1 MFPYGVLRFWPRE
14 QLIRKFFAASLL
26 LLMLFSIFLFE
37 ILISENERFSKEI
50 EGNRET
56 KQEPYIGTKAKP
68 RSLHQSD
75 IPQEDS
81 DIFYVDSEPKNVVA
95 DDQLQIVTSH
105 PVKKLPNVLIIGVKK
120 SGTKVLV
127 EFLKIHP
134 DVSAPANEIH
144 YFSRN
149 FHKGLDWYRRQMP
162 VSIGNQIV
170 IERTRGY
177 FVHKDAPL
185 RISLQIP
192 NARLIVVVRNPV
204 LRSLLDYTSQCVR
217 NKSKVSFLENFF
229 WNNITGFIDMSRDF
243 VQTSMYVKFME
254 NWLSYFKLEQF
265 HFVNGDMLYK
275 NPSLEL
281 SKLETFLNLR
291 NMISSDHFFYNTSI
305 DALCIKKY
313 ECQGRSRCFTENK
326 LKYRPPS
333 YLVRRLRD
341 FFHPFNEKFYK
352 QTKQHFSWNI

>member
-1 MFPYGVLRFWPRE
+1 MLVFFVLF
-14 QLIRKFFAASLL
+14 LFCFFARYIYFLL
-26 LLMLFSIFLFE
+26 ENLFRI
-37 ILISENERFSKEI
+37 
-50 EGNRET
+50 GHANR
-56 KQEPYIGTKAKP
+56 KQLK
-68 RSLHQSD
+68 
-75 IPQEDS
+75 
-81 DIFYVDSEPKNVVA
+81 
-95 DDQLQIVTSH
+95 
-105 PVKKLPNVLIIGVKK
+105 LIINCIDSFISTLHWSIDQSRKQNK
-120 SGTKVLV
+120 FLMVLL
-127 EFLKIHP
+127 FC
-134 DVSAPANEIH
+134 
-144 YFSRN
+144 
-149 FHKGLDWYRRQMP
+149 RRQMP

-254 NWLSYFKLEQF
+254 SWLSYFKLEQF

-352 QTKQHFSWNI
+352 QTKHHFSWNKMQ

>member
-1 MFPYGVLRFWPRE
+1 MWMLVFFVLF
-14 QLIRKFFAASLL
+14 LFCFFARYIYFLL
-26 LLMLFSIFLFE
+26 ENLFRI
-37 ILISENERFSKEI
+37 
-50 EGNRET
+50 GHANR
-56 KQEPYIGTKAKP
+56 KQLK
-68 RSLHQSD
+68 
-75 IPQEDS
+75 
-81 DIFYVDSEPKNVVA
+81 
-95 DDQLQIVTSH
+95 
-105 PVKKLPNVLIIGVKK
+105 LIINCIDSFISTLHWSIDQSRKQNK
-120 SGTKVLV
+120 FLMVLL
-127 EFLKIHP
+127 FC
-134 DVSAPANEIH
+134 
-144 YFSRN
+144 
-149 FHKGLDWYRRQMP
+149 RRQMP

>member
-1 MFPYGVLRFWPRE
+1 MLVFFVLF
-14 QLIRKFFAASLL
+14 LFCFFARYIYFLL
-26 LLMLFSIFLFE
+26 ENLFRI
-37 ILISENERFSKEI
+37 
-50 EGNRET
+50 GHANR
-56 KQEPYIGTKAKP
+56 KQLK
-68 RSLHQSD
+68 
-75 IPQEDS
+75 
-81 DIFYVDSEPKNVVA
+81 
-95 DDQLQIVTSH
+95 
-105 PVKKLPNVLIIGVKK
+105 LIINCIDSFISTPHWSIDQSRKQNK
-120 SGTKVLV
+120 FLMVLL
-127 EFLKIHP
+127 FC
-134 DVSAPANEIH
+134 
-144 YFSRN
+144 
-149 FHKGLDWYRRQMP
+149 RRQMP

>member
-1 MFPYGVLRFWPRE
+1 MLVFFVLF
-14 QLIRKFFAASLL
+14 LFCFFARYIYFLL
-26 LLMLFSIFLFE
+26 ENLFRI
-37 ILISENERFSKEI
+37 
-50 EGNRET
+50 GHANR
-56 KQEPYIGTKAKP
+56 KQLK
-68 RSLHQSD
+68 
-75 IPQEDS
+75 
-81 DIFYVDSEPKNVVA
+81 
-95 DDQLQIVTSH
+95 
-105 PVKKLPNVLIIGVKK
+105 LIINCIDSFISTLHWSIDQSRKQNK
-120 SGTKVLV
+120 FLMVLL
-127 EFLKIHP
+127 FC
-134 DVSAPANEIH
+134 
-144 YFSRN
+144 
-149 FHKGLDWYRRQMP
+149 RRQMP

-352 QTKQHFSWNI
+352 QTKHHFSWNKMQ

>member
-1 MFPYGVLRFWPRE
+1 MLFFFVLF
-14 QLIRKFFAASLL
+14 LFCFFARYIYFLL
-26 LLMLFSIFLFE
+26 ENLFRI
-37 ILISENERFSKEI
+37 
-50 EGNRET
+50 GHANR
-56 KQEPYIGTKAKP
+56 KQLK
-68 RSLHQSD
+68 
-75 IPQEDS
+75 
-81 DIFYVDSEPKNVVA
+81 
-95 DDQLQIVTSH
+95 
-105 PVKKLPNVLIIGVKK
+105 LIINCIDSFISTLHWSIDQSRKQNK
-120 SGTKVLV
+120 FLMVLL
-127 EFLKIHP
+127 FC
-134 DVSAPANEIH
+134 
-144 YFSRN
+144 
-149 FHKGLDWYRRQMP
+149 RRQMP

>member
-1 MFPYGVLRFWPRE
+1 MNVGFFRFVFVLFC
-14 QLIRKFFAASLL
+14 FFARYIYFLL
-26 LLMLFSIFLFE
+26 ENLFRIGYANRKQLKLNCIDSFISTLHWSIDQSRKQNKFLMVLLFC
-37 ILISENERFSKEI
+37 
-50 EGNRET
+50 
-56 KQEPYIGTKAKP
+56 
-68 RSLHQSD
+68 
-75 IPQEDS
+75 
-81 DIFYVDSEPKNVVA
+81 
-95 DDQLQIVTSH
+95 
-105 PVKKLPNVLIIGVKK
+105 
-120 SGTKVLV
+120 
-127 EFLKIHP
+127 
-134 DVSAPANEIH
+134 
-144 YFSRN
+144 
-149 FHKGLDWYRRQMP
+149 RRQMP

-254 NWLSYFKLEQF
+254 TWLSYFKLEQF

>member
-1 MFPYGVLRFWPRE
+1 MLVFFVLFSFC
-14 QLIRKFFAASLL
+14 FFARYIYFLL
-26 LLMLFSIFLFE
+26 ENLFRIGHANRKQLKLIMNCIDSFISTLHWSIDQSRKQNKLLMVLLFC
-37 ILISENERFSKEI
+37 
-50 EGNRET
+50 
-56 KQEPYIGTKAKP
+56 
-68 RSLHQSD
+68 
-75 IPQEDS
+75 
-81 DIFYVDSEPKNVVA
+81 
-95 DDQLQIVTSH
+95 
-105 PVKKLPNVLIIGVKK
+105 
-120 SGTKVLV
+120 
-127 EFLKIHP
+127 
-134 DVSAPANEIH
+134 
-144 YFSRN
+144 
-149 FHKGLDWYRRQMP
+149 RRQMP

>member
-1 MFPYGVLRFWPRE
+1 MLFFFVLF
-14 QLIRKFFAASLL
+14 LFCFFARYIYFLL
-26 LLMLFSIFLFE
+26 ENLFRI
-37 ILISENERFSKEI
+37 
-50 EGNRET
+50 GHANR
-56 KQEPYIGTKAKP
+56 KQLK
-68 RSLHQSD
+68 
-75 IPQEDS
+75 
-81 DIFYVDSEPKNVVA
+81 
-95 DDQLQIVTSH
+95 
-105 PVKKLPNVLIIGVKK
+105 LIINCIDSFISTLHWSIDQSRKQNK
-120 SGTKVLV
+120 FLMVLL
-127 EFLKIHP
+127 FC
-134 DVSAPANEIH
+134 
-144 YFSRN
+144 
-149 FHKGLDWYRRQMP
+149 RRQMP

-204 LRSLLDYTSQCVR
+204 LRSLLDYTSQCER

>member
-1 MFPYGVLRFWPRE
+1 MLVFFVLF
-14 QLIRKFFAASLL
+14 LFCFFARYIYFLL
-26 LLMLFSIFLFE
+26 ENLFRI
-37 ILISENERFSKEI
+37 
-50 EGNRET
+50 GHANR
-56 KQEPYIGTKAKP
+56 KQLK
-68 RSLHQSD
+68 
-75 IPQEDS
+75 
-81 DIFYVDSEPKNVVA
+81 
-95 DDQLQIVTSH
+95 
-105 PVKKLPNVLIIGVKK
+105 LIINCIDSFISTLHWSIDQSRKQNK
-120 SGTKVLV
+120 FLMVLL
-127 EFLKIHP
+127 FC
-134 DVSAPANEIH
+134 
-144 YFSRN
+144 
-149 FHKGLDWYRRQMP
+149 RRQMP

-192 NARLIVVVRNPV
+192 SARLIVVVRNPV

-291 NMISSDHFFYNTSI
+291 NMISSDHFFFNTSI

>member
-1 MFPYGVLRFWPRE
+1 MNVGFFRFVFVLFC
-14 QLIRKFFAASLL
+14 FFARYIYFLL
-26 LLMLFSIFLFE
+26 ENLFRI
-37 ILISENERFSKEI
+37 
-50 EGNRET
+50 GHANR
-56 KQEPYIGTKAKP
+56 KQLK
-68 RSLHQSD
+68 
-75 IPQEDS
+75 
-81 DIFYVDSEPKNVVA
+81 
-95 DDQLQIVTSH
+95 
-105 PVKKLPNVLIIGVKK
+105 LIINCIDSFISTLHWSIDQSRKQNK
-120 SGTKVLV
+120 FLMVLL
-127 EFLKIHP
+127 FC
-134 DVSAPANEIH
+134 
-144 YFSRN
+144 
-149 FHKGLDWYRRQMP
+149 RRQMP

-185 RISLQIP
+185 RISLKIP

-352 QTKQHFSWNI
+352 QTKHHFSWNI

>member
-1 MFPYGVLRFWPRE
+1 MNVGFFSFCVCFV
-14 QLIRKFFAASLL
+14 FFARYIYFLL
-26 LLMLFSIFLFE
+26 ENLFRIGHANRKQLKLNCIDSFISTLHWSIDQSRMQNKFLMV
-37 ILISENERFSKEI
+37 
-50 EGNRET
+50 
-56 KQEPYIGTKAKP
+56 
-68 RSLHQSD
+68 LH
-75 IPQEDS
+75 
-81 DIFYVDSEPKNVVA
+81 FC
-95 DDQLQIVTSH
+95 
-105 PVKKLPNVLIIGVKK
+105 
-120 SGTKVLV
+120 
-127 EFLKIHP
+127 
-134 DVSAPANEIH
+134 
-144 YFSRN
+144 
-149 FHKGLDWYRRQMP
+149 RRQMP

-185 RISLQIP
+185 RISLKIP

-352 QTKQHFSWNI
+352 QTKHHFSWNKMQ

>member
-1 MFPYGVLRFWPRE
+1 MNIGFFRFVFVLFC
-14 QLIRKFFAASLL
+14 FFARYIYFLL
-26 LLMLFSIFLFE
+26 ENLFRI
-37 ILISENERFSKEI
+37 
-50 EGNRET
+50 GHANR
-56 KQEPYIGTKAKP
+56 KQLK
-68 RSLHQSD
+68 
-75 IPQEDS
+75 
-81 DIFYVDSEPKNVVA
+81 
-95 DDQLQIVTSH
+95 
-105 PVKKLPNVLIIGVKK
+105 LIINCIDSFISTLHWSIDQSRKQNK
-120 SGTKVLV
+120 FLMVLL
-127 EFLKIHP
+127 FC
-134 DVSAPANEIH
+134 
-144 YFSRN
+144 
-149 FHKGLDWYRRQMP
+149 RRQMP

-204 LRSLLDYTSQCVR
+204 LRSLLDYTSQCER

>member
-1 MFPYGVLRFWPRE
+1 MLGFFVLCLFC
-14 QLIRKFFAASLL
+14 FFARYIYFLL
-26 LLMLFSIFLFE
+26 ENLFRI
-37 ILISENERFSKEI
+37 
-50 EGNRET
+50 GHANR
-56 KQEPYIGTKAKP
+56 KQLK
-68 RSLHQSD
+68 
-75 IPQEDS
+75 
-81 DIFYVDSEPKNVVA
+81 
-95 DDQLQIVTSH
+95 
-105 PVKKLPNVLIIGVKK
+105 LIINCIDSFISTLHWSIDQSRKQNK
-120 SGTKVLV
+120 FLMVLL
-127 EFLKIHP
+127 FC
-134 DVSAPANEIH
+134 
-144 YFSRN
+144 
-149 FHKGLDWYRRQMP
+149 RRQMP

-185 RISLQIP
+185 RISLKIP

-352 QTKQHFSWNI
+352 QTKHHFSWNKMQ

>member
-1 MFPYGVLRFWPRE
+1 MLGFFVLCLFC
-14 QLIRKFFAASLL
+14 FFARYIYFLL
-26 LLMLFSIFLFE
+26 ENLFRI
-37 ILISENERFSKEI
+37 
-50 EGNRET
+50 GHANR
-56 KQEPYIGTKAKP
+56 KQLK
-68 RSLHQSD
+68 
-75 IPQEDS
+75 
-81 DIFYVDSEPKNVVA
+81 
-95 DDQLQIVTSH
+95 
-105 PVKKLPNVLIIGVKK
+105 LIINCIDSFISTLHWSIDQSRKQNK
-120 SGTKVLV
+120 FLMVLL
-127 EFLKIHP
+127 FC
-134 DVSAPANEIH
+134 
-144 YFSRN
+144 
-149 FHKGLDWYRRQMP
+149 RRQMP

-185 RISLQIP
+185 RISLKIP

>member
-1 MFPYGVLRFWPRE
+1 MVL
-14 QLIRKFFAASLL
+14 
-26 LLMLFSIFLFE
+26 LFC
-37 ILISENERFSKEI
+37 
-50 EGNRET
+50 
-56 KQEPYIGTKAKP
+56 
-68 RSLHQSD
+68 
-75 IPQEDS
+75 
-81 DIFYVDSEPKNVVA
+81 
-95 DDQLQIVTSH
+95 
-105 PVKKLPNVLIIGVKK
+105 
-120 SGTKVLV
+120 
-127 EFLKIHP
+127 
-134 DVSAPANEIH
+134 
-144 YFSRN
+144 
-149 FHKGLDWYRRQMP
+149 RRQMP

-170 IERTRGY
+170 IERTRSY

-291 NMISSDHFFYNTSI
+291 NTISSDHFFYNTSI

>member
-1 MFPYGVLRFWPRE
+1 MLVFFVLF
-14 QLIRKFFAASLL
+14 LFCFFARYIYFLL
-26 LLMLFSIFLFE
+26 ENLFRI
-37 ILISENERFSKEI
+37 
-50 EGNRET
+50 GHANR
-56 KQEPYIGTKAKP
+56 KQLK
-68 RSLHQSD
+68 
-75 IPQEDS
+75 
-81 DIFYVDSEPKNVVA
+81 
-95 DDQLQIVTSH
+95 
-105 PVKKLPNVLIIGVKK
+105 LIINCIDSFISTLHWSIDQSRKQNK
-120 SGTKVLV
+120 FLMVLL
-127 EFLKIHP
+127 FC
-134 DVSAPANEIH
+134 
-144 YFSRN
+144 
-149 FHKGLDWYRRQMP
+149 RRQMP

-217 NKSKVSFLENFF
+217 NKSKVSFLEDFF

>member
-1 MFPYGVLRFWPRE
+1 MLFFFVLF
-14 QLIRKFFAASLL
+14 LFCFFARYIYFLL
-26 LLMLFSIFLFE
+26 ENLFRI
-37 ILISENERFSKEI
+37 
-50 EGNRET
+50 GHANR
-56 KQEPYIGTKAKP
+56 KQLK
-68 RSLHQSD
+68 
-75 IPQEDS
+75 
-81 DIFYVDSEPKNVVA
+81 
-95 DDQLQIVTSH
+95 
-105 PVKKLPNVLIIGVKK
+105 LIINCIDSFISTLHWSIDQSRKQNK
-120 SGTKVLV
+120 FLMVLL
-127 EFLKIHP
+127 FC
-134 DVSAPANEIH
+134 
-144 YFSRN
+144 
-149 FHKGLDWYRRQMP
+149 RRQMP

-352 QTKQHFSWNI
+352 QTKHHFSWNI

>member
-1 MFPYGVLRFWPRE
+1 MLVFFVLF
-14 QLIRKFFAASLL
+14 LFCFFARYIYFLL
-26 LLMLFSIFLFE
+26 ENLFRIGHA
-37 ILISENERFSKEI
+37 NSK
-50 EGNRET
+50 
-56 KQEPYIGTKAKP
+56 
-68 RSLHQSD
+68 
-75 IPQEDS
+75 
-81 DIFYVDSEPKNVVA
+81 
-95 DDQLQIVTSH
+95 QL
-105 PVKKLPNVLIIGVKK
+105 KLIINCIDSFISTLHWSIDQSRKQNK
-120 SGTKVLV
+120 FLMVLL
-127 EFLKIHP
+127 FC
-134 DVSAPANEIH
+134 
-144 YFSRN
+144 
-149 FHKGLDWYRRQMP
+149 RRQMP

>member
-1 MFPYGVLRFWPRE
+1 MLVFFVLF
-14 QLIRKFFAASLL
+14 LFCFFARYIYFLL
-26 LLMLFSIFLFE
+26 ENLFRIGHA
-37 ILISENERFSKEI
+37 NSK
-50 EGNRET
+50 
-56 KQEPYIGTKAKP
+56 
-68 RSLHQSD
+68 
-75 IPQEDS
+75 
-81 DIFYVDSEPKNVVA
+81 
-95 DDQLQIVTSH
+95 QL
-105 PVKKLPNVLIIGVKK
+105 KLIINCIDSFISTLHWSIDQSRKQNK
-120 SGTKVLV
+120 FLMVLL
-127 EFLKIHP
+127 FC
-134 DVSAPANEIH
+134 
-144 YFSRN
+144 
-149 FHKGLDWYRRQMP
+149 RRQMP

-229 WNNITGFIDMSRDF
+229 WNNITGFINMSRDF

-352 QTKQHFSWNI
+352 QTKHHFSWNKMQ

>member
-1 MFPYGVLRFWPRE
+1 MLVFFVLF
-14 QLIRKFFAASLL
+14 LFCFFASYIYFLL
-26 LLMLFSIFLFE
+26 ENLFRI
-37 ILISENERFSKEI
+37 
-50 EGNRET
+50 GHANR
-56 KQEPYIGTKAKP
+56 KQLK
-68 RSLHQSD
+68 
-75 IPQEDS
+75 
-81 DIFYVDSEPKNVVA
+81 
-95 DDQLQIVTSH
+95 
-105 PVKKLPNVLIIGVKK
+105 LIINCIDSFISTLHWSIDQSRKQNK
-120 SGTKVLV
+120 FLMVLL
-127 EFLKIHP
+127 FC
-134 DVSAPANEIH
+134 
-144 YFSRN
+144 
-149 FHKGLDWYRRQMP
+149 RRQMP